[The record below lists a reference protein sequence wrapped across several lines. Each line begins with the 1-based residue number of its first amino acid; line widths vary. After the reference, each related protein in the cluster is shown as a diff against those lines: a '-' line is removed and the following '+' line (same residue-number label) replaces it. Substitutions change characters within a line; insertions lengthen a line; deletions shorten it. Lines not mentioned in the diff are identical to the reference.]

1 MGRLSFKKSLYYSRS
16 IIESSE
22 TSFIIPSLFLSV
34 IFSLSFPRDTR
45 KKKQKIQDL
54 FIVTVIFFSL

>member
-1 MGRLSFKKSLYYSRS
+1 MERLSFKKSLYYSRS

-22 TSFIIPSLFLSV
+22 TSFIIPSLFLSA
-34 IFSLSFPRDTR
+34 IFSLLFPRDTR

-54 FIVTVIFFSL
+54 FIVKVIFFSL